1 MPRRRVVVA
10 GIALLALVVTGCS
23 GDPMPTPSPSA
34 SPSPTAEGPFGNG
47 ELRIGTLVS
56 MTGADA
62 GIGLAQVAGVELAVR
77 EINEAGGFNGQPV
90 VTFHRDSGD
99 ATSDKAVDAF
109 AELVDH
115 GVDVVIGPSSLELA
129 IRLAPLAV
137 ASGVMLISP
146 SISDPAAGAI
156 AAEGLFARTL
166 PSALGDGAGIA
177 AQLPPRSRVAV
188 VYFSDDTGRGI
199 RDSLADGLTLTQSTV
214 VMTIAL
220 TPSMR
225 NAESIVSQV
234 QASGADFV
242 VYAGSASRVEQN
254 TLILTALAEAG
265 LASSVWLPSPL
276 IGAYDVPAGTLE
288 GISAVRAGGATDAA
302 FAARLR
308 TADPRVTN
316 WYTGAESYDAVIL
329 AALAAVVADDDG
341 GLAIARGLTEVS
353 RGGIPC
359 LSWGHCLHVLDTS
372 DAFDNDIDYQGRSGS
387 VDFSDRGDASPSN
400 YSVWVFDAAGVARL
414 VP

>member
-1 MPRRRVVVA
+1 MWHHRVAVA
-10 GIALLALVVTGCS
+10 GIALLALVVAGCS
-23 GDPMPTPSPSA
+23 GDPMPTPNPSA
-34 SPSPTAEGPFGNG
+34 TPSPTAEGPFGDG
-47 ELRIGTLVS
+47 ELRIGTLVPI
-56 MTGADA
+56 TGAEA
-62 GIGLAQVAGVELAVR
+62 GIGLAQAAGVELAVR

-99 ATSDKAVDAF
+99 ATTDTAVEAF
-109 AELVDH
+109 AELVER

-137 ASGVMLISP
+137 GAGVMLISP
-146 SISDPAAGAI
+146 SISDPAAGEI
-156 AAEGLFARTL
+156 ATEGLFARTL
-166 PSALGDGAGIA
+166 PSADGDGSGIA

-199 RDSLADGLTLTQSTV
+199 RDSLADGLVATQGAV
-214 VMTIAL
+214 VSTIAL

-225 NAESIVSQV
+225 NAEAIVSQIR
-234 QASGADFV
+234 AAGADFV

-254 TLILTALAEAG
+254 ILMLAALAEAE
-265 LASSVWLPSPL
+265 LATSVWLPSTL
-276 IGAYDVPAGTLE
+276 IGTYELPPGALE
-288 GISAVRAGGATDAA
+288 GVSAVRAGGVTDAA

-316 WYTGAESYDAVIL
+316 WYTAAESYDAVIL

-341 GLAIARGLTEVS
+341 GRAIARGLTEVS

-359 LSWGHCLHVLDTS
+359 LSWGHCLHVLETS
-372 DAFDNDIDYQGRSGS
+372 DSFGNDIDYQGRSGPL
-387 VDFSDRGDASPSN
+387 DLSDRGDASPSS
-400 YSVWVFDAAGVARL
+400 YSVWVFDAANIARL
-414 VP
+414 AP